1 MTLWRALTR
10 DTAIT
15 ETILIT
21 GSNRGIGLELVHQYA
36 AQGWQVLA
44 CCRHPDQATALNRLG
59 EQFPDIT
66 IYALDVAQQDQVQ
79 KLAAHLQGCP
89 IDILFNNAGI
99 YGPYD
104 AVFGN
109 TDEARWLDCLHTN
122 VIAPMKMMEAFVT
135 QVAASKHKLIAA
147 MSSKMGS
154 MADNGSGG
162 SYIYRSSK
170 AALNAV
176 MKSAAIDLAPR
187 GVKVAIL
194 HPGWVQTDMG
204 GPNAEITVAES
215 VGRMREIL
223 GKITA
228 DNSGTF
234 FDIDGST
241 IPW

>member
-1 MTLWRALTR
+1 M
-10 DTAIT
+10 T

-44 CCRHPDQATALNRLG
+44 CCRRPDQATALNRLG

-79 KLAAHLQGCP
+79 KLAANLRDCP

-109 TDEARWLDCLHTN
+109 TDEARWLECLHIN
-122 VIAPMKMMEAFVT
+122 VIAPMKMMEAFST
-135 QVAASKHKLIAA
+135 HVAASKHKLIAA

-170 AALNAV
+170 AALNAI
-176 MKSAAIDLAPR
+176 MKSAAIDLAPL

-223 GKITA
+223 GTITPG
-228 DNSGTF
+228 NSGTF
-234 FDIDGST
+234 FDIDGSI

>member
-1 MTLWRALTR
+1 M
-10 DTAIT
+10 T

-21 GSNRGIGLELVHQYA
+21 GSNRGIGLELAHQYA
-36 AQGWQVLA
+36 ASGWRVLA
-44 CCRHPDQATALNRLG
+44 CCRRPDQATALNQLADK
-59 EQFPDIT
+59 FPGIT
-66 IYALDVAQQDQVQ
+66 LHTLDVTQQDQV
-79 KLAAHLQGCP
+79 KNLATRLQDCHV
-89 IDILFNNAGI
+89 DILFNNAGV

-109 TDEARWLDCLHTN
+109 TDEHQWLECLHTN
-122 VIAPMKMMEAFVT
+122 VIAPMKMMEAFLP
-135 QVAASKHKLIAA
+135 QVAASQHKLIAA

-176 MKSAAIDLAPR
+176 MKSAAIDLATE

-194 HPGWVQTDMG
+194 HPGWVKTDMG
-204 GPNAEITVAES
+204 GSNAEIGVAES
-215 VGRMREIL
+215 VSRMREIL
-223 GKITA
+223 ATVTPG
-228 DNSGTF
+228 NSGSF
-234 FDIDGST
+234 FDIDGSI